1 MVAKAFDQDTLENL
15 SSLKR
20 LQFKANLRKLDYFW
34 TGFNWINSIKRTNRT
49 FYEPAEKIS
58 FFTGMNLFKNQP
70 LTSLKHNTTSHSF
83 KPSKNTDR
91 KISLLQDQTEFLQE
105 QVKSKEKVISSLIE
119 NLSSKHDVFFLA
131 KGR

>member
-1 MVAKAFDQDTLENL
+1 MVFQNFLVNNFLVAKAFDQDTLENL

-58 FFTGMNLFKNQP
+58 FLP
-70 LTSLKHNTTSHSF
+70 
-83 KPSKNTDR
+83 
-91 KISLLQDQTEFLQE
+91 E
-105 QVKSKEKVISSLIE
+105 
-119 NLSSKHDVFFLA
+119 
-131 KGR
+131 